1 MYERQKRR
9 DRLKLAAIIIAGK
22 ILSAAFLTW
31 CYYFYHEYKPLRNSI
46 NSDKEIIADA
56 DIKIK
61 NNHTQQIFYS
71 TLEEI
76 FSLDQFKKGIDT
88 QLVHE
93 FLDSL
98 NKEYQVKELYCE
110 QIIDTYKTDIVLNNK
125 LLEMAKLKLTYKT
138 EQAKISYNFLED
150 FFEQF
155 PGYIRVINF
164 DIVNK
169 KISGSTFFESNLI
182 LEWYSYK

>member
-1 MYERQKRR
+1 M
-9 DRLKLAAIIIAGK
+9 
-22 ILSAAFLTW
+22 
-31 CYYFYHEYKPLRNSI
+31 
-46 NSDKEIIADA
+46 
-56 DIKIK
+56 
-61 NNHTQQIFYS
+61 
-71 TLEEI
+71 
-76 FSLDQFKKGIDT
+76 
-88 QLVHE
+88 HE

-155 PGYIRVINF
+155 PGYIRVLNL
-164 DIVNK
+164 DTVNK

-182 LEWYSYK
+182 FEWYSYK